1 MVSIVPSEPYRIKS
15 VGDSM
20 LKVLLIFSFL
30 QLADLGT
37 TVAVLR
43 LGGVEENPLIKHLMA
58 FGPVEGLILAK
69 VVTLAI
75 GLGCFLATKPRAL
88 RLANFV
94 FAAIVAWNLSIIA
107 RLV

>member
-1 MVSIVPSEPYRIKS
+1 
-15 VGDSM
+15 M
-20 LKVLLIFSFL
+20 LNALWVFVLL

-43 LGGVEENPLIKHLMA
+43 LGGVEENPLVKHLMA
-58 FGPVEGLILAK
+58 FGPVEGLIVAK
-69 VVTLAI
+69 LVTVAI
-75 GLGCFLATKPRAL
+75 GVACFLGTKPRAL

-94 FAAIVAWNLSIIA
+94 FAAIIAWNLSIIA

>member
-1 MVSIVPSEPYRIKS
+1 
-15 VGDSM
+15 
-20 LKVLLIFSFL
+20 
-30 QLADLGT
+30 
-37 TVAVLR
+37 
-43 LGGVEENPLIKHLMA
+43 MA

>member
-1 MVSIVPSEPYRIKS
+1 
-15 VGDSM
+15 M
-20 LKVLLIFSFL
+20 LKALLIFSCL

-43 LGGVEENPLIKHLMA
+43 LGGVEENPLVKLLMS

-69 VVTLAI
+69 LLAVAL
-75 GLGCFLATKPRAL
+75 GVGCFVTTKPRAL
-88 RLANFV
+88 RMANFL

-107 RLV
+107 RLA

>member
-1 MVSIVPSEPYRIKS
+1 
-15 VGDSM
+15 M
-20 LKVLLIFSFL
+20 LKALLIFSFL

-43 LGGVEENPLIKHLMA
+43 LGGVEENPLVKHLMV
-58 FGPVEGLILAK
+58 FGPVEGLVLAK
-69 VVTLAI
+69 VVTLTI
-75 GLGCFLATKPRAL
+75 GVACFLSAKPRAL

-94 FAAIVAWNLSIIA
+94 FAAIIAWNVSIIA